1 MLKGAT
7 VNSFLFHDVS
17 DDFSLTGFQGKSAD
31 KYKLPLS
38 KFQKYIELI
47 SQSNFKIYCAD
58 GNDIETSVNLLTFDD
73 GGRSALDAADIIE
86 KYGYYGYFFITTS
99 MIGKKGFL
107 QAQEIQELRSRGHI
121 VGTHTHS
128 HYMPFYLLDEFS
140 MFNEWE
146 LSTKILSDILG
157 EVVQFG
163 SIPGGDMNL
172 LSCQTAAKAGI
183 STMFTSEISI
193 KPFICSGM
201 TCFGRVPVSCTT
213 SLKDI
218 QKWSLHKGTGN
229 ELLKRKMKKIT
240 KKIYYRIKK
249 SVRQPGVK

>member
-1 MLKGAT
+1 MLKGVT
-7 VNSFLFHDVS
+7 VNSFLFHEIS

-31 KYKLPLS
+31 KYKLSLS

-47 SQSNFKIYCAD
+47 SQSNFKVYCAD
-58 GNDIETSVNLLTFDD
+58 NNNIDTPVNLLTFDD

-86 KYGYYGYFFITTS
+86 KYGYRGYFFITTS

-107 QAQEIQELRSRGHI
+107 QAQEIQELSNRGHI
-121 VGTHTHS
+121 IGTHTHN
-128 HYMPFYLLDEFS
+128 HYMPFYSLDESS

-146 LSTKILSDILG
+146 LSTKILADILG
-157 EVVQFG
+157 KRIQFG

-193 KPFICSGM
+193 RPFIRSGV

-213 SLKDI
+213 SSKDI
-218 QKWSLHKGTGN
+218 QKWSIHKVIGS
-229 ELLKRKMKKIT
+229 ELLKRKMKNLT
-240 KKIYYRIKK
+240 KRIYYRIK
-249 SVRQPGVK
+249 SDIRRPGVN